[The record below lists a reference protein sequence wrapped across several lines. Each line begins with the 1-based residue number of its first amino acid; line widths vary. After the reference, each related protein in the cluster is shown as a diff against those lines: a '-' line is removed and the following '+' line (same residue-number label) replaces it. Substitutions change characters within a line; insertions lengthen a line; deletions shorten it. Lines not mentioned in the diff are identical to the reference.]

1 MIVAL
6 GDSTTAGTPGW
17 MSPREFPPKGR
28 GDDRSQYAYWLM
40 HAHPEWTVVNQG
52 INGQRSDEIA
62 ARFDADVA
70 ALRPSLVVI
79 IAGVNDIYQGRPA
92 PNVITQLDAMYRRA
106 AEHGI
111 QVVAGTILPYDTAT
125 PEQNARMR
133 EVNAWITSRAESDPN
148 VRVADTRAAVASSTD
163 PDRLAS
169 TPDGLHPDADGY
181 RRMAAAIEAQIEG
194 HRRTQTDSHG
204 KTQKDTGHRKTQ
216 KNTDT
221 AEGKR

>member
-1 MIVAL
+1 MLVDGSFLIVAL

-62 ARFDADVA
+62 RRFDEDVA
-70 ALRPSLVVI
+70 ALRPSLVII

-92 PNVITQLDAMYRRA
+92 AHVIAQLDTMYRRA
-106 AEHGI
+106 AALGI
-111 QVVAGTILPYDTAT
+111 RVVAGTILPYNTAT
-125 PEQNARMR
+125 PDQNARMR
-133 EVNAWITSRAESDPN
+133 EVNAWITARAESDPN
-148 VRVADTRAAVASSTD
+148 MRVADTRVAVASATD

-169 TPDGLHPDADGY
+169 TPDDLHPDADGY
-181 RRMAAAIEAQIEG
+181 RRMAAAIEPQIE
-194 HRRTQTDSHG
+194 
-204 KTQKDTGHRKTQ
+204 GHRKTQ
-216 KNTDT
+216 KNAD
-221 AEGKR
+221 